1 MQRSFNYLAM
11 NTKLFFFFLLLMLSL
26 NGQKALAQDPQGN
39 PVVMTLDND
48 GHNSGSNGS
57 PKAPDNPPQ
66 VSIYDHVLYFSGSHD
81 AYTLTLTD
89 ENENVVYVT
98 NVSASDTQVVL
109 PASLIGVFKLRL
121 YTGIYCFV
129 GEITL

>member
-1 MQRSFNYLAM
+1 MRA
-11 NTKLFFFFLLLMLSL
+11 KLFFLVLLLTLSL
-26 NGQKALAQDPQGN
+26 NGQIAFAQDPQGN

-57 PKAPDNPPQ
+57 PKTSVEPPS
-66 VSIYDHVLYFSGSHD
+66 VGIYGHVLYFSGSHE

-89 ENENVVYVT
+89 EDENVVYVT
-98 NVSASDTQVVL
+98 NVSVSDTQVVL

>member
-1 MQRSFNYLAM
+1 MTFAQ
-11 NTKLFFFFLLLMLSL
+11 
-26 NGQKALAQDPQGN
+26 NGQDVTLTVEIDDNHPNSNGGFKSDPQIPSVG
-39 PVVMTLDND
+39 
-48 GHNSGSNGS
+48 
-57 PKAPDNPPQ
+57 
-66 VSIYDHVLYFSGSHD
+66 IYGHVLYFSGSHE

-89 ENENVVYVT
+89 EDENVVYVT
-98 NVSASDTQVVL
+98 NVSVSDTQVVL